1 MDKQMRVFITGASGL
16 LGGRIFEY
24 LKRKKIEV
32 IIASRSKKIFKG
44 NKFKKINWN
53 SNKNLEKLCKK
64 VDVVINCAGYD
75 VHKSKI
81 KSKTFLVNSKRPYQ
95 LYKAAQNAG
104 VSFFIFLSTAHVYNN
119 NLVGNVNEKTKTTTN
134 KIYGLSKLDG
144 EKKLIR
150 YKKKHTKLLILR
162 PSNLFGYPINK
173 KVKCWKLLINSLIR
187 DLVVYNK
194 TTILSKRNSYRNYA
208 SIEGFCSFI
217 YLIIQNYFIKKKKL
231 PTIINYCSEY
241 NLNLTEVIRI
251 LKERFDRLK
260 INKNLKI
267 KYKNKF
273 LKKEKKL
280 FYKSIHSRKLKFRT
294 DKFFNKEVSNLILY
308 CKSNFINY

>member
-1 MDKQMRVFITGASGL
+1 MDKQMRVFITGASGF

-119 NLVGNVNEKTKTTTN
+119 NLVGNVNEKTK
-134 KIYGLSKLDG
+134 K
-144 EKKLIR
+144 
-150 YKKKHTKLLILR
+150 ILR
-162 PSNLFGYPINK
+162 
-173 KVKCWKLLINSLIR
+173 
-187 DLVVYNK
+187 
-194 TTILSKRNSYRNYA
+194 
-208 SIEGFCSFI
+208 
-217 YLIIQNYFIKKKKL
+217 YF
-231 PTIINYCSEY
+231 
-241 NLNLTEVIRI
+241 
-251 LKERFDRLK
+251 
-260 INKNLKI
+260 
-267 KYKNKF
+267 
-273 LKKEKKL
+273 
-280 FYKSIHSRKLKFRT
+280 
-294 DKFFNKEVSNLILY
+294 
-308 CKSNFINY
+308 